1 MPKNKGKEKLNKL
14 FKNGTIKFSG
24 KIDPNDP
31 FVKQLLE
38 QTRIEQ
44 EKTRELQRI
53 DPEIGNLFVGGIP
66 DDIHLIPFPTGNDN
80 ITIRI
85 KGS

>member
-1 MPKNKGKEKLNKL
+1 MPKNKRKEKLNKL

-53 DPEIGNLFVGGIP
+53 DPEIGNLFVGIP
-66 DDIHLIPFPTGNDN
+66 DDIHLIPFPIEKDN

-85 KGS
+85 KGL